1 MSIKIHCIAQIKLF
15 WILIY
20 TILDKS
26 SQINNVILSLLQFTH
41 VYVHVNIICDYNYNV
56 YKF

>member
-1 MSIKIHCIAQIKLF
+1 
-15 WILIY
+15 LIY

-41 VYVHVNIICDYNYNV
+41 VYVHVNIICDYNFNV
-56 YKF
+56 YKFCVAFGANT